1 MIDPATRAA
10 WGAVLQQQSLAHA
23 SNGPPPPQFAPT
35 PVTAW
40 QAYLATLPPA
50 GPPQSPQQRAAALAL
65 LDKGTV
71 GWDRSWQHP
80 GAPAFPAPTRT
91 PMLPSTPAAWS
102 RQVTL
107 PFIDN
112 RGGLPPAGSNPGGSA
127 VAGET
132 VEGDAIVEVY
142 RESAGQEVGGR
153 ERLDGGDDLLNTTYR
168 VRQLIQ
174 RLEGTIRLTQAQ
186 LSSGILV
193 PNAPALRSSLAKQQA
208 QLATARAELAR
219 GSAPR
224 GQGIPH
230 TL

>member
-10 WGAVLQQQSLAHA
+10 WGAVQQQQSLAHT
-23 SNGPPPPQFAPT
+23 SNGLAPAQFAPT

-40 QAYLATLPPA
+40 QAYLTTLPPS
-50 GPPQSPQQRAAALAL
+50 GPAQSPQQRAAALAL
-65 LDKGTV
+65 LDRGTV

-80 GAPAFPAPTRT
+80 GAPAFQTPTRT

-102 RQVTL
+102 RQATL
-107 PFIDN
+107 PFTDN

-127 VAGET
+127 VAGEK

-142 RESAGQEVGGR
+142 GESGGQEIGGR
-153 ERLDGGDDLLNTTYR
+153 EGLDGGEDLLNTIYR
-168 VRQLIQ
+168 VRQSIH

-219 GSAPR
+219 VSAPR
-224 GQGIPH
+224 RQGILH

>member
-10 WGAVLQQQSLAHA
+10 WGAVQQQQSLAHT
-23 SNGPPPPQFAPT
+23 SSWPPPPQFVPA

-40 QAYLATLPPA
+40 QAYLATVPPP

-65 LDKGTV
+65 LERGTV

-80 GAPAFPAPTRT
+80 GPPAFQAPT

-102 RQVTL
+102 RRATL
-107 PFIDN
+107 PFIEN

-127 VAGET
+127 VAGEK

-142 RESAGQEVGGR
+142 GESGGQEVGAR

-174 RLEGTIRLTQAQ
+174 RLEGSIRLTQAQ

-208 QLATARAELAR
+208 QLATARAELTR
-219 GSAPR
+219 VSAPHR
-224 GQGIPH
+224 QGILH